1 MRRFLFFVVLL
12 PLGLAAVALS
22 VANREIVT
30 VSLDPMGLFGRGWQV
45 SLPMYALL
53 FGTLMVGVVIG
64 GIAAWLGQSKWRY
77 AARLERANIVV
88 HVLSI
93 FTDFSENYPKNPGV
107 WVGLAVHVIL
117 IGAFGYCLVHWRQI
131 TRRT

>member
-22 VANREIVT
+22 VANRETVT
-30 VSLDPMGLFGRGWQV
+30 VSLDPMGLLGPGWQV

-53 FGTLMVGVVIG
+53 FGTLVVGVVIG

-77 AARLERANIVV
+77 AARLERANIARLRHEVERLRT
-88 HVLSI
+88 LSGRATLP
-93 FTDFSENYPKNPGV
+93 FDRD
-107 WVGLAVHVIL
+107 A
-117 IGAFGYCLVHWRQI
+117 A
-131 TRRT
+131 